1 MAEPAAKKA
10 PLALD
15 GVRVLALEV
24 SVSGPHCSRILGIW
38 APKSSRLKSR
48 EPAT

>member
-1 MAEPAAKKA
+1 MAGDRPGKA

-24 SVSGPHCSRILGIW
+24 SVSGPHCSRILGDMG
-38 APKSSRLKSR
+38 AK
-48 EPAT
+48 